1 MFGGPLTRSEL
12 MYRLRLAASAGGRK
26 MLRARRRT
34 RSYRIAKTII
44 AYPLLTVAYAVS
56 GKLGLML
63 AVTPGYASPIFPAAG
78 IAVTAAMVGGRV
90 TLPWIFLG
98 SLLLNLSTGDQL
110 AATRAVA
117 ATIIAAASTL
127 QAAATGM
134 ILRGAIG
141 YPAPLDN
148 GRDIT
153 RFLLLSPIGCLISA
167 TLSLAGLAALG
178 VVERPDLITSWIS
191 WWIGD
196 TLGVL
201 VVLPL
206 MLVAAGEPRALWRS
220 RALPVAVPMLL
231 FCALFT
237 LIYVRVSKWEHD
249 EGLLDFRLLSR
260 QVVDEIHTGLGEEGV
275 FLQQLERSF
284 SGPSPL
290 SRADFH
296 HLAQSLLQRV
306 PTIQAVKWAPL
317 VEPSERAAFEAKQ
330 QADVPGFE
338 ISEVDAFGHSH
349 RDRARAYFYPV
360 TYVEPVAGN
369 ESALGFDLESD
380 RDRAIAT
387 EAAVTTGI
395 VEATAPVRVGQ
406 KQGQQTGMLLIFAV
420 HGGPNGP
427 GVLIVA
433 LEVGTFIE
441 ELLAPVKTMLDVKF
455 VDLDRKMPLFISSP
469 STSGAT
475 SYDERF
481 DFGGRR
487 YNVETMPTASYL
499 EQHRRWQSWGVLVV
513 GVFSTGLLGA
523 LLMLGTGYTR
533 RVETVVDQRMR
544 DLEATNRRLQIEVK
558 EREQAEAA
566 LRQAQRMEAI
576 GQLTGGVAHDFNNLL
591 TVVSGNAELL
601 HDNAADDTVIR
612 RASAIMRA
620 AERGKRLTRQLLVFS
635 RRQTLR
641 PEPVDL
647 RQRMR
652 EIADMLSRS
661 LRTDIEVTV
670 DMPEHL
676 WPVAI
681 DPAEFELAVLNI
693 GVNARDAMPK
703 GGRLRVTASNITYQP
718 GDLQGDGLT
727 GEFVAL
733 SLSDTGSGMS
743 AGVLAQAFEP
753 YFTTKEAG
761 LGSGLGLSQVYGF
774 AKQSGGTAT
783 IDSAPGKGTTVNLLL
798 PRAASNAGPVR
809 VPSLDEAVNGTASDR
824 ILFVEDDA
832 EVAEVTAELLRDI
845 GYQPVEAR
853 DGDSALAALERDPTI
868 ALVLSD
874 IVMPG
879 RVSGLELAR
888 TLRKHRPELP
898 VLLAT
903 GYSQYVSPAASE
915 GFALVEKPYRR
926 EVLAASIRMALERSR
941 RLRTG

>member
-1 MFGGPLTRSEL
+1 
-12 MYRLRLAASAGGRK
+12 
-26 MLRARRRT
+26 MLRTRRRT
-34 RSYRIAKTII
+34 PSFHITKSAI
-44 AYPLLTVAYAVS
+44 AYPMLTVAYTVS

-63 AVTPGYASPIFPAAG
+63 AVPPGYASPIFAAAG
-78 IAVTAAMVGGRV
+78 IAVAAVMIAGRA

-98 SLLLNLSTGDQL
+98 SFLLNLWTGYQL
-110 AATRAVA
+110 AATRVA
-117 ATIIAAASTL
+117 AAIIIAAASTL
-127 QAAATGM
+127 QAAGAGAM
-134 ILRGAIG
+134 LRRAIG

-153 RFLLLSPIGCLISA
+153 RFLLLSPIGCLTSA
-167 TLSLAGLAALG
+167 TLSLAGLSALG
-178 VVERPDLITSWIS
+178 VVERPDLVTSWIS

-231 FCALFT
+231 FCALFAA
-237 LIYVRVSKWEHD
+237 IYVRVSKWEHD
-249 EGLLDFRLLSR
+249 EGLLDLRLLSR
-260 QVVDEIHTGLGEEGV
+260 QVVDEIHTGLEEEDV
-275 FLQQLERSF
+275 FLEQLERSF
-284 SGPSPL
+284 SGPAPL
-290 SRADFH
+290 SRSDFH
-296 HLAQSLLQRV
+296 HLAQNLLQRV
-306 PTIQAVKWAPL
+306 PAIQAVKWAPRIDA
-317 VEPSERAAFEAKQ
+317 SQRAAFEAKQ
-330 QADVPGFE
+330 QADLPGFE
-338 ISEVDAFGHSH
+338 IHEVDASGRTHRAASRTHS
-349 RDRARAYFYPV
+349 YPV

-380 RDRAIAT
+380 RARAV
-387 EAAVTTGI
+387 AAETAVDTGT
-395 VEATAPVRVGQ
+395 VAATAPIPVAEAHGQ
-406 KQGQQTGMLLIFAV
+406 PAGMLLIFAV
-420 HGGPNGP
+420 DDGPNGP

-433 LEVGTFIE
+433 LQVGTFIE
-441 ELLAPVKTMLDVKF
+441 ELLAPVNTMIDVKF
-455 VDLDRKMPLFISSP
+455 LDLDGKQPLFVSSP
-469 STSGAT
+469 STPAAT

-481 DFGGRR
+481 EFGGRR
-487 YNVETMPTASYL
+487 YDVQTSPTASYL
-499 EQHRRWQSWGVLVV
+499 ERHRRWQSWGVLVV

-601 HDNAADDTVIR
+601 CDNAQSDAVLR

-620 AERGKRLTRQLLVFS
+620 AERGKRLTRQLLAFS

-647 RQRMR
+647 RQRTR

-670 DMPEHL
+670 DMPEQL
-676 WPVAI
+676 WLVAI
-681 DPAEFELAVLNI
+681 DPAEFELALLNI
-693 GVNARDAMPK
+693 GVNARDAMPE
-703 GGRLRVTASNITYQP
+703 GGRFRVTASNVTYGP
-718 GDLQGDGLT
+718 GDLESDGLM
-727 GEFVAL
+727 GDFVAVI
-733 SLSDTGSGMS
+733 LSDTGTGMPPD
-743 AGVLAQAFEP
+743 VLAQAFEP

-761 LGSGLGLSQVYGF
+761 VGSGLGLSQVYGF

-783 IDSAPGKGTTVNLLL
+783 IDSAPGKGTSVRLLL
-798 PRAASNAGPVR
+798 PRATSTAGSSRAPLQAEAMSEA
-809 VPSLDEAVNGTASDR
+809 PSAR
-824 ILFVEDDA
+824 ILFVEDDP
-832 EVAEVTAELLRDI
+832 EVAAVTAELLQDI
-845 GYQPVEAR
+845 GYQSVEAR
-853 DGDSALAALERDPTI
+853 DGDGALLAIERDPTI

-879 RVSGLELAR
+879 GLSGIELAR
-888 TLRKHRPELP
+888 TLRKRRPELP

-903 GYSQYVSPAASE
+903 GYSHYVSPAASE

-926 EVLAASIRMALERSR
+926 DVLGASIRSALERSR
-941 RLRTG
+941 RERIG